1 MSPLSG
7 WSSIKQLTA
16 CRPNHEKYFYYALMK
31 HREEQLENFTP
42 TQDHLRYSSSDYHHL
57 QGQAKRVSAPGANP
71 RPASRSKSQ
80 FSILNDEH
88 LQSRNSILE
97 PPPSERSYDP
107 YRASKD
113 PIVKDKDGYSVT
125 VHTGASRHSQ
135 KQATTQTLR
144 HPPSLRVEALK
155 KEQRRIST
163 ASSSASLGNSRA
175 SLRSKR
181 TLSRHS
187 MSRASLASSNIP
199 SSPPVIVRPSNKH
212 KRPVNFSHLRKSS
225 TASALDDT
233 QSTNATLTPRKRA
246 SRIKQSA
253 PDIRDPLSSP
263 AIYFQ
268 SPVRS
273 KKETQASSAAQARQ
287 HGHTNSQVINTEAR
301 KVSTELGRFCEE
313 AFNRSSGS
321 SSHRTSAT
329 ASQTPYD
336 TPPSSISNQNSTHSV
351 HGQITPAGPKRPL
364 PEVPAETPNSYAA
377 RELAETRNRLAAR
390 YVADPSASSQT
401 YTEVLAHLDAL
412 LKRPLPAADSKR
424 AVSLPEPKYSAFFSE
439 LPAISEEKQPDS
451 DIKRASKDATD
462 SHAGAAEH
470 AGLVKIGAPEKHVP
484 TIRMVEPSSPHRPA
498 PLNIRKTS
506 SATTATL
513 NGNALRSPL
522 DGAAARQKVSRIT
535 TPTSPKQ
542 LDMFTGR
549 FGGNLFSPTDDSAPT
564 KKRPWWRRNKTPD
577 AGAEKPHSPK
587 SWEDLDDSTR
597 SPASVELD
605 RRAKR
610 ISDPRTE
617 MHYMSGALAVQEPAS
632 LKGKRPGFLK
642 FFERSPKSYVEQD
655 YGRIRKFHD
664 SAYKCELIL
673 ISEKEDFEPST
684 PSTRTGFSGSDRTNP
699 PIRRGRR
706 EHAIE
711 DVERSDL
718 SDLGIQQNWL
728 SKFLHIK
735 PATRVTCFQ
744 TTRGRTRGE
753 VVRLLDNWRVH
764 GIRDVVLDKE
774 RNRIFARLDATNALG
789 LKEVEFVIELFVVLY
804 QGRKKGLSIARWTQR
819 KGAASSFR
827 RVVQEV
833 EARLQSKGLLVS
845 DKEMKKDMEAVLAD
859 GLGR

>member
-1 MSPLSG
+1 MHRLSTL
-7 WSSIKQLTA
+7 QLTSR
-16 CRPNHEKYFYYALMK
+16 RPNQEKYFYYALMR

-42 TQDHLRYSSSDYHHL
+42 MQDHLRYSSSDYHHL
-57 QGQAKRVSAPGANP
+57 QGQAKRSWASSANAM
-71 RPASRSKSQ
+71 PASRSKSQ

-97 PPPSERSYDP
+97 PPLSERSYDP
-107 YRASKD
+107 YRASGD
-113 PIVKDKDGYSVT
+113 PVVKDKDGYSVT
-125 VHTGASRHSQ
+125 VHRGASRHSP
-135 KQATTQTLR
+135 KQTTAQTLR

-163 ASSSASLGNSRA
+163 VSSSASLAHSRA
-175 SLRSKR
+175 SLRSR
-181 TLSRHS
+181 GTTSRHS
-187 MSRASLASSNIP
+187 LSRASLASSNLP
-199 SSPPVIVRPSNKH
+199 SSPPVIVRPSTKH

-233 QSTNATLTPRKRA
+233 QSTNATLTPRKRV
-246 SRIKQSA
+246 SGVKQSA

-263 AIYFQ
+263 TLYGN
-268 SPVRS
+268 SPIKS
-273 KKETQASSAAQARQ
+273 KKEAQASSAAQARR

-329 ASQTPYD
+329 ASQTQYD
-336 TPPSSISNQNSTHSV
+336 TPPSSISNQGSTHSM
-351 HGQITPAGPKRPL
+351 HGQTTPAGPKRPL
-364 PEVPAETPNSYAA
+364 PDLPAETPNSYAA

-390 YVADPSASSQT
+390 YVADPSASSET

-412 LKRPLPAADSKR
+412 LKRPLPSADSKR
-424 AVSLPEPKYSAFFSE
+424 AVSLPEPKYSSFFSE
-439 LPAISEEKQPDS
+439 LPAISEEKHPETDT
-451 DIKRASKDATD
+451 KRTSRDAWD

-470 AGLVKIGAPEKHVP
+470 AGLARAEGPEKHGP

-498 PLNIRKTS
+498 PLNIRKIS

-513 NGNALRSPL
+513 NGVTLRTPL
-522 DGAAARQKVSRIT
+522 DGAAARQKVSRVT
-535 TPTSPKQ
+535 TPTSPRQ
-542 LDMFTGR
+542 LDLFINR
-549 FGGNLFSPTDDSAPT
+549 FGGNPLSPTDDPAPP

-577 AGAEKPHSPK
+577 AAAEKPHSLK
-587 SWEDLDDSTR
+587 SWEDLDDRTR
-597 SPASVELD
+597 SPASAGFD
-605 RRAKR
+605 GRAKR
-610 ISDPRTE
+610 TSDPRTE
-617 MHYMSGALAVQEPAS
+617 LQYMSGALAVQEPAS
-632 LKGKRPGFLK
+632 LKGKRPGFLR
-642 FFERSPKSYVEQD
+642 FFKRSPKSYVDQD
-655 YGRIRKFHD
+655 YSRTSK
-664 SAYKCELIL
+664 SNELTYGSKL
-673 ISEKEDFEPST
+673 TVSSDKVDFESST
-684 PSTRTGFSGSDRTNP
+684 PSTRTGFSGSDKTNP
-699 PIRRGRR
+699 PIREGRR

-718 SDLGIQQNWL
+718 SDLGIQQHWL

-753 VVRLLDNWRVH
+753 AVRLLDNWRVH

-774 RNRIFARLDATNALG
+774 RNRIFARLDTTNALG

-827 RVVQEV
+827 RVVGEV
-833 EARLQSKGLLVS
+833 EARLQAKGLLVN